1 MINLVMS
8 DNETAISLD
17 VIVTKEAKWDYT
29 SLFPE
34 SGLHPSK
41 QMDVTEGIFK
51 QYKKGVLGENIWVA
65 THSELVI
72 LRAMRMIREGRAS
85 LKDFTLWQSQIN
97 RNGEECLVQIELDG
111 DGEFLDPIKDGFFEQ
126 GFKER
131 FA

>member
-8 DNETAISLD
+8 DDKTAMRLD
-17 VIVTKEAKWDYT
+17 VIVTKEAIYAHT
-29 SLFPE
+29 FLFPE

-51 QYKKGVLGENIWVA
+51 QYKKGLLGENVWVA

-85 LKDFTLWQSQIN
+85 LKDFALWQSQIN